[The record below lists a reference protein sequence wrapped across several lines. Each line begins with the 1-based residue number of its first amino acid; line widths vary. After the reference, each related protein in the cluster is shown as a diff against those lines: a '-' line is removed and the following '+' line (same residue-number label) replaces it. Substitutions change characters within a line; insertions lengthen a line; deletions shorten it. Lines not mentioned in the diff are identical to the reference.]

1 MRQFLATL
9 LLALGVGSVAADAPP
24 RFALSGFGT
33 LGVVRSD
40 KDDYHF
46 RSSGT
51 QSSSSPGQN
60 FDPSIDSVLGIQGSG
75 RLHDQLDLTVQAISR
90 QATGYGYTPHITWAY
105 LRYRA
110 TPALTV
116 RVGRTT
122 TPFFMFSD
130 SLNLNYAT
138 PWVRPPPEVYN
149 LNPFSDLDGIDLLYR
164 IPLGEMDLEIQGLF
178 GNSAVSARSASARLK
193 NAKGINLGLAGSG
206 FSAHAGYTRTRLE
219 LQWDDG
225 FYRALS
231 NLLIALDEKTALAEL
246 SGTEGTA
253 EFFSAG
259 FQWEKNNWLTIAE
272 FAKRRVDRYINSAHA
287 WYVTVGYHF
296 NNLTPYATYSQQT
309 QDAPASEAQLSPV
322 FMPLVKLYNAP
333 RNNAQHGVALGV
345 RWDLA
350 RNIALKSQIE
360 RIDVAPGGRGMFP
373 SDSAADYLKPASP
386 VHLFSMS
393 VDFVF

>member
-1 MRQFLATL
+1 MRQFFATL
-9 LLALGVGSVAADAPP
+9 LLALAAGSAAADAPP
-24 RFALSGFGT
+24 RFGLSGFGT

-51 QSSSSPGQN
+51 QSARGPGQN
-60 FDPSIDSVLGIQGSG
+60 FDPSVDSVLGLQGTG
-75 RLHDQLDLTVQAISR
+75 HLHDQLDFTVQAISR
-90 QATGYGYTPHITWAY
+90 QAVGYNYSPHITWAY

-130 SLNLNYAT
+130 SLNVNFAT

-164 IPLGEMDLEIQGLF
+164 IPVGEMDLEIQGFF

-193 NAKGINLGLAGSG
+193 NAKGINFGLVGSG
-206 FSAHAGYTRTRLE
+206 FSAHAGYARTRLE
-219 LQWDDG
+219 LQWDAN
-225 FYRALS
+225 FSQALTR
-231 NLLIALDEKTALAEL
+231 LLNAVDENAEL
-246 SGTEGTA
+246 SGTKGTT

-259 FQWEKNNWLTIAE
+259 FQWERNNWLIIAE

-287 WYVTVGYHF
+287 WYVTTGYHF
-296 NNLTPYATYSQQT
+296 NNLTPYATYSQQI
-309 QDAPASEAQLSPV
+309 QDSPASGAKLKPTL
-322 FMPLVKLYNAP
+322 MPLLDP
-333 RNNAQHGVALGV
+333 RNNAQQGVALGV
-345 RWDLA
+345 RWDIA

-360 RIDVAPGGRGMFP
+360 RIDAAPGSRGMFP
-373 SDSAADYLKPASP
+373 SDVAADYLKPASP
-386 VHLFSMS
+386 VHVFSMS

>member
-1 MRQFLATL
+1 MRQLLTTL
-9 LLALGVGSVAADAPP
+9 LLALAAGSAAADAPT

-51 QSSSSPGQN
+51 QSANSPGQN
-60 FDPSIDSVLGIQGSG
+60 FDPSVDSVLGIQGTG

-90 QATGYGYTPHITWAY
+90 QATGYNYTPHITWAY

-138 PWVRPPPEVYN
+138 PWVRPPSEVYN

-178 GNSAVSARSASARLK
+178 GNSAVSARSASTRLK
-193 NAKGINLGLAGSG
+193 NAKGINFGLVGSG
-206 FSAHAGYTRTRLE
+206 FSAHAGYARTRLE

-231 NLLIALDEKTALAEL
+231 NLLTALDEKAALAEL
-246 SGTEGTA
+246 SGTKGTT

-272 FAKRRVDRYINSAHA
+272 FAKRIKALGCDFIHVSSGGVSPAQKIALGAGYQVPFARDIRQASGLPTIA
-287 WYVTVGYHF
+287 VG
-296 NNLTPYATYSQQT
+296 LIT
-309 QDAPASEAQLSPV
+309 EAQQAETVLQAGEAD
-322 FMPLVKLYNAP
+322 L
-333 RNNAQHGVALGV
+333 VALARAFLYEP
-345 RWDLA
+345 RWGWHA
-350 RNIALKSQIE
+350 AAAL
-360 RIDVAPGGRGMFP
+360 GGEVQAKENYWRCLPREVQAVFGKVSVGMR
-373 SDSAADYLKPASP
+373 
-386 VHLFSMS
+386 
-393 VDFVF
+393 

>member
-1 MRQFLATL
+1 MRQLLTTL
-9 LLALGVGSVAADAPP
+9 LLALAAGSAAADAPP
-24 RFALSGFGT
+24 PFALSGFGT

-51 QSSSSPGQN
+51 QSANSPGQN
-60 FDPSIDSVLGIQGSG
+60 FDPSVDSVLGIQGTG

-90 QATGYGYTPHITWAY
+90 QATGYNYTPHITWAY

-130 SLNLNYAT
+130 SLNVNFAT

-164 IPLGEMDLEIQGLF
+164 IPVGEMDLEIQGFF

-193 NAKGINLGLAGSG
+193 NAKGINFGLVGSG
-206 FSAHAGYTRTRLE
+206 FSAHAGYARTRLE
-219 LQWDDG
+219 LQWDAN
-225 FYRALS
+225 FSQALTR
-231 NLLIALDEKTALAEL
+231 LLNAVDENAAPAEL
-246 SGTEGTA
+246 SGTKGTT

-259 FQWEKNNWLTIAE
+259 FQWERNNWLIIAE

-287 WYVTVGYHF
+287 WYVTTGYHF
-296 NNLTPYATYSQQT
+296 NNLTPYATYSQQI
-309 QDAPASEAQLSPV
+309 QDSPASEARLKPTL
-322 FMPLVKLYNAP
+322 MPLLDP
-333 RNNAQHGVALGV
+333 RNNAQQGVALGV
-345 RWDLA
+345 RWDIA

-360 RIDVAPGGRGMFP
+360 RIDAAPGSRGMFP
-373 SDSAADYLKPASP
+373 SDVAADYLKPASP
-386 VHLFSMS
+386 VHVFSMS